1 MLLGEAL
8 YKQLTTATLTT
19 HLGSTAIYPIV
30 IEEKKGLP
38 AVTYQEIS
46 ETRVHAM
53 GADPGL
59 AYPRYQISCW
69 STAYPQVKA
78 MADAVRSILQ
88 DFSTKLGGAAG
99 MDIQRI
105 FFENEVDLWDV
116 NPMTNKIIY
125 HVAQDYIIWHS

>member
-1 MLLGEAL
+1 MELGEAL

-19 HLGSTAIYPIV
+19 ELGSTAIYPIM
-30 IEEKKGLP
+30 IPQKKGLP
-38 AVTYQEIS
+38 AVTFQEIS

-69 STAYPQVKA
+69 STSYKQVKA
-78 MADAVRSILQ
+78 MANAARSVLQ

-99 MDIQRI
+99 VDVQRI
-105 FFENEVDLWDV
+105 FFENEVDLWDI
-116 NPMTNKIIY
+116 NPMTNAMIY